1 MNLSSL
7 KTKSTPELSAMAQ
20 DLGVGGAENMRRHS
34 LMVAI
39 MEEENGREKSLR
51 GDGVIEVLSD
61 GFGFLR
67 TADTQYLPGTDDI
80 YVSPSQ
86 IRRFGL
92 HTGDTIVGVV
102 RAPKDTE
109 RYFALLRVESINGRP
124 SEQHRKLPSFRDLA
138 ITHAKTPISFAQS
151 NHDAVG
157 QIDASCPLGRGQRA
171 LLLGPSR
178 AGKSAMLWEIGQNV
192 AQQNELEVTYL
203 FIDSRPEDVA
213 NIEGTQRGGT
223 ILASTS
229 DEPPNRH
236 VQLAEICI
244 ANAKQLA
251 QSGGHSVVLLDSL
264 ENLTR
269 AYASM
274 GESEP
279 AAISQAKVKRLF
291 SSARALEDAGSLTLI
306 ATATTSLDTTQPWV
320 DNWRSAANCEI
331 WLDSNGKLDKEKSHN
346 RRADLLR
353 KRD

>member
-109 RYFALLRVESINGRP
+109 RYFALLRV
-124 SEQHRKLPSFRDLA
+124 L
-138 ITHAKTPISFAQS
+138 
-151 NHDAVG
+151 
-157 QIDASCPLGRGQRA
+157 
-171 LLLGPSR
+171 
-178 AGKSAMLWEIGQNV
+178 
-192 AQQNELEVTYL
+192 
-203 FIDSRPEDVA
+203 
-213 NIEGTQRGGT
+213 
-223 ILASTS
+223 
-229 DEPPNRH
+229 
-236 VQLAEICI
+236 
-244 ANAKQLA
+244 
-251 QSGGHSVVLLDSL
+251 SL
-264 ENLTR
+264 
-269 AYASM
+269 
-274 GESEP
+274 
-279 AAISQAKVKRLF
+279 IH
-291 SSARALEDAGSLTLI
+291 I
-306 ATATTSLDTTQPWV
+306 
-320 DNWRSAANCEI
+320 
-331 WLDSNGKLDKEKSHN
+331 
-346 RRADLLR
+346 
-353 KRD
+353 